1 MLSPLAALR
10 HHEASKGV
18 LLVMAAIVAL
28 VLANTS
34 AQPAYAAALDLP
46 VPLPGKPLTL
56 LLFVNDFLM
65 AAFFL
70 LVGME
75 LKRELAEGELS
86 SRSRIMLPA
95 IAALGGMIGPAVIYW
110 WFNSN
115 RAEAQPGWAIPCAT
129 DIAFAL
135 GIMALLG
142 KRVPAGL
149 KVFLTALAV
158 LDDLGAI
165 IIIALFYTAHLKPW
179 FLLGAVGV
187 FVIMGLMNRRGV
199 TRVWLYLL
207 LGTIMWWF
215 TLKSGVHATLA
226 GVATA
231 MAIPM
236 RGPGGK
242 EVMAPFEHALEP
254 WISFGVLPIF
264 ALANAGVMLGELG
277 PDGAMNT
284 VSLGAAVGLLGG
296 KVVGVFGASV
306 LAVVLGL
313 GSLPSGTRW
322 SGLFGVAILCGI
334 GFTMSIFIAE
344 LAFTG
349 TAEGMS
355 SELLRGQAKAGILL
369 GSAVAALLG
378 LAVLAVV
385 SRRAGGGG
393 GGGGSARGA
402 GAGAGAGARSAT

>member
-10 HHEASKGV
+10 HHEAFKGV
-18 LLVMAAIVAL
+18 LLVVAAIVAL

-46 VPLPGKPLTL
+46 VPVPGKPLTL

-110 WFNSN
+110 CFNTS

-165 IIIALFYTAHLKPW
+165 IIIALFYTAQLKPW

-187 FVIMGLMNRRGV
+187 FVIMGLLNRRGV

-207 LGTIMWWF
+207 LGAVMWWF

-236 RGPGGK
+236 RSRNGK

-254 WISFGVLPIF
+254 WISFAVLPIF

-277 PDGAMNT
+277 PDGAMNS

-306 LAVVLGL
+306 LAVALGL

-344 LAFTG
+344 LAFMS
-349 TAEGMS
+349 TAEGVS
-355 SELLRGQAKAGILL
+355 GELLRGQAKAGILL

-378 LAVLAVV
+378 LAVLALV
-385 SRRAGGGG
+385 SRRAGGSA
-393 GGGGSARGA
+393 GGSAGVSA
-402 GAGAGAGARSAT
+402 GGGAGARAGVAA